1 MTKTSL
7 MPIYMAKIG
16 TGELRF
22 FASQSPG
29 DPHPWHSQDDLLLCM
44 GLARPLRRRFQA
56 MNKQREFA
64 GQLALANTPDGV
76 TTIASHDMALGLIAA
91 VSRAAGLAPSFP
103 ASYADAF
110 TKANS
115 PAA

>member
-1 MTKTSL
+1 

-22 FASQSPG
+22 FASQSPD
-29 DPHPWHSQDDLLLCM
+29 DPRPWHSQDDLLFCM
-44 GLARPLRRRFQA
+44 GLPRALRRRFQA

-64 GQLALANTPDGV
+64 GQWTTAKTPDGV
-76 TTIASHDMALGLIAA
+76 TTIAAHDMALGLMAA
-91 VSRAAGLAPSFP
+91 VARANGIAPTFQ
-103 ASYADAF
+103 ASYAQAF
-110 TKANS
+110 AKANS